1 MKTKMKIM
9 RRFFSVLFI
18 ASLIL
23 ACSKDGDIGP
33 LGPQGSQGEQGPKG
47 DKGDPG
53 QDGTAANQGAQG
65 EQGPTGP
72 KGDPGEDGAA
82 ANQGEQDEQGEQG
95 PKGDQGEQGEQG
107 SQGVQGPKG
116 DQGAQGPKGDTGTAN
131 VIYSDWIDTEFPAN
145 IPSSG
150 AGFDIDVPDLTKDI
164 LDKGTIMVYARNL
177 VTTGWDYHALPF
189 ITGQNQHN
197 FRVEKEKVLRITVA
211 TLSGTPTSQIGNPFF
226 EDYRYVIIP
235 GGQPATTKKAE
246 ALDYTKMSY
255 EEIAALFD
263 IKD

>member
-9 RRFFSVLFI
+9 RRFLSVLFI
-18 ASLIL
+18 ASLVL

-33 LGPQGSQGEQGPKG
+33 IGPEGTQGEQGPKG

-82 ANQGEQDEQGEQG
+82 ANQGELGEKGEQGEQGEQGSQGEQG
-95 PKGDQGEQGEQG
+95 PKGDQG
-107 SQGVQGPKG
+107 PKG
-116 DQGAQGPKGDTGTAN
+116 NTGTAN
-131 VIYSDWIDTEFPAN
+131 VIYSDWIDTEFPNN
-145 IPSSG
+145 ITVPG
-150 AGFDIDVPDLTKDI
+150 AGFDIDAPDLIKDI
-164 LDKGTIMVYARNL
+164 MDKGTIMVFARNL
-177 VTTGWDYHALPF
+177 TIFGFDYFALPF
-189 ITGQNQHN
+189 ITGENQHN
-197 FRVEKEKVLRITVA
+197 FRIEKEKVLRITVA
-211 TLSGTPTSQIGNPFF
+211 TLSGDQDTQVGNPFF

-246 ALDYTKMSY
+246 ALDYTTMSY
-255 EEIAALFD
+255 EELTQYFD
-263 IKD
+263 IPQ